1 MFLLFSP
8 GSLPV
13 DGYDEEF
20 RHNKY
25 EGYYVVIRVSRNSMP
40 FPTQKEAEVY
50 ENNHPEYSSGI
61 GESGKHALCAQVPLR
76 VEFLSYRR
84 T

>member
-1 MFLLFSP
+1 MFLLFSS

-25 EGYYVVIRVSRNSMP
+25 EGYYVVIRVSRNTMP
-40 FPTQKEAEVY
+40 FYRQPR
-50 ENNHPEYSSGI
+50 ENVKVQGGVIN
-61 GESGKHALCAQVPLR
+61 VNN
-76 VEFLSYRR
+76 
-84 T
+84 